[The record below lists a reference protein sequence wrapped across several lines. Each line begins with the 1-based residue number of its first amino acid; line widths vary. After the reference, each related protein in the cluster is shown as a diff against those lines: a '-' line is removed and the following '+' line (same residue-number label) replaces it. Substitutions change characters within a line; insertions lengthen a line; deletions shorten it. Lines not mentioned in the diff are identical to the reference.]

1 MIRLNA
7 TKKQII
13 FNVLL
18 TLFTFAFTLSVL
30 AEEPL
35 SKLSGIIVTAEGRP
49 IRDIEIHLSKVE
61 IDHEKGGTIDLHDS
75 MSSQTDLKGRFSFS
89 DITPGLVQ
97 LRVQRKQEEHD
108 GVFITS
114 PSRINFVQF
123 GNLKLY
129 PHFSGFEHLGKVTF
143 SIEPGSEIK
152 NVVITMDKRL
162 MIKGKILYKD
172 GSPLVKTSVELDFN
186 WFRMGNSDYYAA
198 KSSLTLFTNADGNFY
213 HWVSR
218 PGICTIELKHNGL
231 TAYAEPFL
239 LKNETEIDEIVL
251 RLDGNANDMTE
262 PVIEKQDEE
271 EQYRPIYIPDYPAMW
286 IMNPSNGHVYKWIHC
301 KTRED
306 AHKQATDVDAYLV
319 TITSEAEQIWIES
332 VFGRA
337 PYWIGLTDKEEEGKW
352 EWENGEPVTYTNWK
366 PKEYDPREDDDDA
379 PALLKAFGVKGER
392 QKRRE
397 EEQDYVILT
406 GQWGYWDIEIGKWE
420 KTHGTSYIAIIEK
433 DSLTNTDENK

>member
-7 TKKQII
+7 TKKQIT
-13 FNVLL
+13 FTVLL

-35 SKLSGIIVTAEGRP
+35 SKLSGLIVTADGKP

-61 IDHEKGGTIDLHDS
+61 IDPIKGGTIDLHDS
-75 MSSQTDLKGRFSFS
+75 LITQTDLEGRFSFINIS
-89 DITPGLVQ
+89 PGLVQ

-108 GVFITS
+108 GVFLTS
-114 PSRINFVQF
+114 PSRIEVVQF
-123 GNLKLY
+123 GTMKFY

-143 SIEPGSEIK
+143 SIEPGAEIK
-152 NVVITMDKRL
+152 NVVITMGKRL
-162 MIKGKILYKD
+162 FIQGKILYKD
-172 GSPLVKTSVELDFN
+172 GSPLAQASVKIDFN
-186 WFRMGNSDYYAA
+186 WFRMVNNDSYAS
-198 KSSLTLFTNADGNFY
+198 KSTLTLSTNADGNFY

-218 PGICTIELKHNGL
+218 PGICTIKLKHNGL

-239 LKNETEIDEIVL
+239 IDKEAEVDDIVL
-251 RLDGNANDMTE
+251 RLDGNANDMVK
-262 PVIEKQDEE
+262 PILEKRKEE
-271 EQYRPIYIPDYPAMW
+271 EQYRPAYIPDFPAKW

-306 AHKQATDVDAYLV
+306 ARKQAADAGAYLV

-337 PYWIGLTDKEEEGKW
+337 PYWIGLTDKKEEGKW

-366 PKEYDPREDDDDA
+366 PKEYDPMQDDDV

-392 QKRRE
+392 QKRQE
-397 EEQDYVILT
+397 EEEDYVIMT
-406 GQWGYWDIEIGKWE
+406 GQWGYWDIEIGKWVN
-420 KTHGTSYIAIIEK
+420 TNRPGYIAIVEK
-433 DSLTNTDENK
+433 DNLTITGKKK